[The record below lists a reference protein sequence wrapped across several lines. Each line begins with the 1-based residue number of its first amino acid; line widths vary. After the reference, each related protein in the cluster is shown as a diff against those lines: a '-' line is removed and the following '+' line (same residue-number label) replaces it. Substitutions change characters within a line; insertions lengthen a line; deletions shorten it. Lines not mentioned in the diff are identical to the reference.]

1 MTLLALSLAYLRD
14 RALITVLNVMLLA
27 LGVALMI
34 LLLLVGERV
43 EQRLTR
49 DAAGIDLVIGAKG
62 SPLQLILSSLYHVDI
77 PTGNIPFE
85 MIERWRGHDLVE
97 AAIPIALGDS
107 AAGFRLVGTEPAFP
121 EHYGAALADGRYW
134 QAPLEATIGAAVAE
148 RTGLHIGDQ
157 FTGSHGL
164 APGGPAHADHPYT
177 VVGIFEPTGAIVDR
191 LILTGIESV
200 WQTHGLL
207 PEEEAHG
214 EHDEHETGIE
224 QTAGIEAPKPAVTAL
239 LLRYKSVIAAV
250 QLPPLVNAETGLQAA
265 SPAWEIARLLSL
277 IGVGMDTLRGVG
289 LLLMAISALTLFIAL
304 VTSLQARQHD
314 LAVMRTLGASPGT
327 LLRQLLLEGL
337 LLAAFGAVLGLL
349 LGHGAASALAWFAPE
364 TDALGMSGLTF
375 LSSEL
380 YVIGLALAVG
390 VAAAMI
396 PALQAY
402 RSDIARLLTAG
413 Q

>member
-1 MTLLALSLAYLRD
+1 MSLK
-14 RALITVLNVMLLA
+14 I
-27 LGVALMI
+27 ALMI
-34 LLLLVGERV
+34 LLLLAGERV

-77 PTGNIPFE
+77 PTGNIPYE

-97 AAIPIALGDS
+97 AVIPIALGDS

-121 EHYGAALADGRYW
+121 EHYGASLADGRYW
-134 QAPLEATIGAAVAE
+134 QAPFEATLGRAVAE
-148 RTGLHIGDQ
+148 RTGLGIGDQ
-157 FTGSHGL
+157 FAGSHGL

-177 VVGIFEPTGAIVDR
+177 VVGIFEPTGSIVDR

-207 PEEEAHG
+207 PD
-214 EHDEHETGIE
+214 DEDRTDIE
-224 QTAGIEAPKPAVTAL
+224 KTAGLEAPKPAITAL
-239 LLRYKSVIAAV
+239 LLRYKSAIAAV
-250 QLPPLVNAETGLQAA
+250 RLPPLVNAETGLQAA

-289 LLLMAISALTLFIAL
+289 LLLMGISALTLFIAL

-337 LLAAFGAVLGLL
+337 LLAAIGAVLGLL

-364 TDALGMSGLTF
+364 TEALGMSGLTF

-380 YVIGLALAVG
+380 YVIALALIVG
-390 VAAAMI
+390 IAAALI
-396 PALQAY
+396 PAIQAY
-402 RSDIARLLTAG
+402 RSDIAGLLTAG
-413 Q
+413 R